1 MTRATNW
8 AVLGLCAFAAAVSAA
23 PTASAQAAPQKILID
38 TDFNT
43 IGDDGQVLA
52 MAAQLH
58 KSKTLQILGLTTV
71 TGNQWLAQG
80 VSDGLKAVERLG
92 LERDVGIYVGAN
104 EPLLHTYAAHQ
115 QETKRFGNG
124 TLYVGAYSSP
134 PPGPDAE
141 LVAPP
146 DGFATHTAP
155 RPQGAVQFMIDTVRR
170 YPHEVTV
177 LAIGPLTNLAL
188 ALRLD
193 PGIAPL
199 IKGMA
204 HMGGQL
210 HAAGNSYRGAGEINW
225 WMDPEAARVVL
236 RAPVPKTLFPLDLT
250 NTVPIRNATYDAIGR
265 HEPAT
270 AVTDLVRGMRRWP
283 YAYDAIAL
291 ASLVDPSLNRD
302 VRQLYVD
309 IDCDAGGESY
319 GKGLVW
325 TEDPYP
331 GTGLTTAASVVFSI
345 DNDRFFETY
354 VDLLTRPIVP
364 LSK

>member
-1 MTRATNW
+1 MTRAINW
-8 AVLGLCAFAAAVSAA
+8 AILGLCAFAATASAA
-23 PTASAQAAPQKILID
+23 PTTTPAQAEPQKILID

-92 LERDVGIYVGAN
+92 IEEDVGIYVGAN

-134 PPGPDAE
+134 PDAE

-146 DGFATHTAP
+146 DGFATHTTP
-155 RPQGAVQFMIDTVRR
+155 RARGAVQFILDTVHK
-170 YPHEVTV
+170 YPHEVTI

-188 ALRLD
+188 ALRTD
-193 PGIAPL
+193 PSIAPL
-199 IKGMA
+199 IKGIA

-210 HAAGNSYRGAGEINW
+210 YAAGNSYNGAGEINW

-236 RAPVPKTLFPLDLT
+236 RAPIPKTLYPLDLT
-250 NTVPIRNATYDAIGR
+250 NTVPISNATYDAIGS

-270 AVTDLVRGMRRWP
+270 AVTELVRGMRRWP

-291 ASLVDPSLNRD
+291 ASLVDPRLNRN
-302 VRQLYVD
+302 VRELYVD
-309 IDCDAGGESY
+309 IDCDSDGESY

-325 TEDPYP
+325 TEDPYA

-354 VDLLTRPIVP
+354 VDLLTRPIAP
-364 LSK
+364 LSN

>member
-1 MTRATNW
+1 MDW
-8 AVLGLCAFAAAVSAA
+8 AVWGLCTLAAVVLAA
-23 PTASAQAAPQKILID
+23 PTEPTAPAAPQKIIID

-58 KSKTLQILGLTTV
+58 KSKALEILGLTTV

-92 LERDVGIYVGAN
+92 IEKDVGIYIGAN

-115 QETKRFGNG
+115 LEAKRFGNG
-124 TLYVGAYSSP
+124 TLYVGAYGSP
-134 PPGPDAE
+134 PPGPEAK

-146 DGFATHTAP
+146 DGFATHTTP
-155 RPQGAVQFMIDTVRR
+155 RPQGAVQFILDTVHR
-170 YPHEVTV
+170 YPHEVTI

-193 PGIAPL
+193 PSIAPL
-199 IKGMA
+199 IKGIY

-210 HAAGNSYRGAGEINW
+210 YAAGNSYNGAGETNW

-236 RAPVPKTLFPLDLT
+236 RAPVPKMLYPLDLT
-250 NTVPIRNATYDAIGR
+250 NTVRISNETYDAIGN

-270 AVTDLVRGMRRWP
+270 AITTLMRGIQHWA

-291 ASLVDPSLNRD
+291 ASLVDPSLNRE
-302 VRQLYVD
+302 VRELYVD
-309 IDCDAGGESY
+309 ISCNADDESY
-319 GKGLVW
+319 GKGLAW

-331 GTGLTTAASVVFSI
+331 GTGLATAASVVFSI

-354 VDLLTRPIVP
+354 VDLLMRPILP
-364 LSK
+364 SQT